1 MTHEEY
7 MQQRTELLGQAQA
20 ALDSND
26 LEAAKGIK
34 KSVEELDKKF
44 SEIAEERANEQVLE
58 NRIDVP
64 EITIQNTEMEDS
76 NMEERIYNAASAE
89 YKNAWLKEM
98 ARNAEGKYLIGEPTA
113 EEKNAYTHTT
123 GNTSAVVPQ
132 EIANRII
139 ECVDSMAPLYA
150 DAKKSGMTKGFG
162 VPRHTAIVAGDAAA
176 TNEGVANAD
185 EQDTFVLL
193 PLDGVEIK
201 KHVDITRK
209 MEFQSIDAFEDWIV
223 EHLAA
228 RIAVAKDTQIIAA
241 LNDATYG
248 IAAANI
254 LTSQTY
260 ADSTIRAI
268 FGAIKG
274 NGAKVVYAN
283 GKTIWNELFGI
294 QDGENRQL
302 FIPSAMDDPLV
313 QGRIYGAL
321 VKQDDNIPDDVV
333 YVGIPKQILA
343 NDFDALST
351 ARDMDIKTWVTT
363 ISVYSLFDAGLEN
376 PLSFVKAS
384 F

>member
-7 MQQRTELLGQAQA
+7 MQQRTELLGKAQA
-20 ALDSND
+20 ALDNSD
-26 LEAAKGIK
+26 LNAAKEIK
-34 KSVEELDKKF
+34 TSIEELDKTF
-44 SEIAEERANEQVLE
+44 SKIAEERANEQVLE
-58 NRIDVP
+58 NRIDAP

-123 GNTSAVVPQ
+123 GNTGAVVPQ

-162 VPRHTAIVAGDAAA
+162 VPRHTAIAAGDAAA
-176 TNEGVANAD
+176 TDEGVANAD
-185 EQDTFVLL
+185 EQDTFDLL

-248 IAAANI
+248 IAATNI

-351 ARDMDIKTWVTT
+351 ARDMDIKKWVTT
-363 ISVYSLFDAGLEN
+363 ISAYSLFDAGLEN